1 MWDHSSAA
9 GKAGPL
15 SGMAFCLSV
24 FCLMMLSAACTA
36 KRKTVLDIPDGSA
49 GIIAYGS
56 LVSLPS
62 FEQTLR
68 HKYAGPIHQIH
79 LAGYERAW
87 ACVRPFNDARAPSRA
102 QKMAAFLTRGSERVP
117 IAGTAELNISAKK
130 GGRINAILYVIS
142 QEDLANLDK
151 REWGYQRVDVTDKI
165 EEFRFRGGKAY
176 AYEGL
181 PGKPAGSL
189 TDNSVY
195 ILIKE
200 FRDMVT
206 GAFDAVGKSFREEF
220 DKSTRLCP
228 YEVVSYKD
236 IIWDESK

>member
-9 GKAGPL
+9 GKTGPL
-15 SGMAFCLSV
+15 LGMAFCLSV
-24 FCLMMLSAACTA
+24 FCLIIASACAG
-36 KRKTVLDIPDGSA
+36 KRKVPLDIPEGSA

-62 FEQTLR
+62 FEKTLG

-130 GGRINAILYVIS
+130 GGRINAVLYVIS
-142 QEDLANLDK
+142 REDLANLDK

-181 PGKPAGSL
+181 PGKSAGSPAA
-189 TDNSVY
+189 NSVY

-200 FRDMVT
+200 FQDMVT
-206 GAFDAVGKSFREEF
+206 GACDAVGKSFRDEF
-220 DKSTRLCP
+220 DSSTRPCTFDI
-228 YEVVSYKD
+228 VSYKD
-236 IIWDESK
+236 IIWEESK

>member
-15 SGMAFCLSV
+15 LGTAFCLSV
-24 FCLMMLSAACTA
+24 VFLTIASACAG
-36 KRKTVLDIPDGSA
+36 KRKVPLDIPEGSV

-56 LVSLPS
+56 LVSLSS
-62 FEQTLR
+62 FEQTLG
-68 HKYAGPIHQIH
+68 HKYPGPIHQIH

-130 GGRINAILYVIS
+130 GGGINAILYVIS
-142 QEDLANLDK
+142 REDMANLDK

-165 EEFRFRGGKAY
+165 EELRFRGGKVY
-176 AYEGL
+176 VYEGI
-181 PGKPAGSL
+181 PGRSEVSSAEKGE
-189 TDNSVY
+189 Y

-206 GAFDAVGKSFREEF
+206 GACDAVGKSFREEF
-220 DKSTRLCP
+220 DKSTRPCP

-236 IIWDESK
+236 IIWEESK